1 MKPSISK
8 RSGFTLL
15 EMVLVLTIIVAVG
28 AMAAPLVTGT
38 LKAERLRK
46 GIELIAADWVDSRA
60 TAMETGA
67 TQVWVCQIG
76 GSSYSTSTY
85 DGSTGMSPLDAA
97 SLVAQDTGLSATDD
111 ASVQG
116 DFGQSMPN
124 GCSISDVL
132 ITQGDSIMSMSQTT
146 GAEAGNATIFFYPD
160 GTSSSARLTV
170 AHEDGRTMTVV
181 MNGLA
186 GTVRVLDQIGG
197 ASSQ

>member
-1 MKPSISK
+1 MKPSNQK

-28 AMAAPLVTGT
+28 AMAAPMVTGT
-38 LKAERLRK
+38 LKVERLRK
-46 GIELIAADWVDSRA
+46 GVELIAADWVDTRA
-60 TAMETGA
+60 TAMETGE
-67 TQVWVCQIG
+67 TQIWVCQV
-76 GSSYSTSTY
+76 GSTSYSTSTY
-85 DGSTGMSPLDAA
+85 DGSSGMSPLDAA
-97 SLVAQDTGLSATDD
+97 SLVSQETDLSSTGD
-111 ASVQG
+111 ASAQG
-116 DFGQSMPN
+116 DFGQAMPN

-132 ITQGDSIMSMSQTT
+132 ITQGDSILSMSQTS

-197 ASSQ
+197 ASE